1 MAVKWVW
8 VCQRQA
14 YYFYLLGSKNCS
26 GLQPQSRTKE
36 LDFLRFPL
44 SLHDWIYAVQ
54 TDMISRNIYFTL
66 ISLLSA
72 SIAAALRRPGGLGQS
87 PIIPHII
94 PRKNYSSANF
104 ATVSVICPLSSVFPG
119 CMTSPASLRLRW
131 SGNDESET
139 ESPVFMRF

>member
-44 SLHDWIYAVQ
+44 SLHGWIYAVQ

-72 SIAAALRRPGGLGQS
+72 SIAAALRRLSDIGLTQTEFFKTLGFS
-87 PIIPHII
+87 YNGVLDCRLSYFNKKKPP
-94 PRKNYSSANF
+94 NSA
-104 ATVSVICPLSSVFPG
+104 
-119 CMTSPASLRLRW
+119 R
-131 SGNDESET
+131 T
-139 ESPVFMRF
+139 E